1 MDRPDLRRAVVQRHV
16 GAAAADVR
24 RVRLELHEQPVHVP
38 GRHVPERQQQV
49 AVTARLPDRARLDRV
64 LLGAFVPAGGELQR
78 GALEIAVRGEREPRL
93 PEQAAAQVGRGIQLE
108 RGRGRPEPDPTR
120 PLSED
125 VGKAEHEEQREGAEE
140 RPAQGPVVGDR
151 LQVPVLLEDDRLWDV
166 RHRAGIPC
174 LPEMQH
180 APPTRSALTGDYM
193 VTYYDRRGRR
203 PRVQG
208 PRRPDATA
216 SPRPALRARRPHAHR
231 ARVGAGDDALRG
243 HEAPACSRRRRARG
257 HAAAGPGEAALPQPG
272 PDPSRPRPLDR
283 QVHGAP
289 RLGARGSQERTGGDC
304 MTTMTAQTTQV
315 YSIFIKATP
324 EQIWDAITKPEFSH
338 KYFYGSYV
346 TVTPEAYRGLDGEG
360 GDLVIGTVLEYEPP
374 ARLVHSW
381 SAMYDAEVAGE
392 D

>member
-1 MDRPDLRRAVVQRHV
+1 RSTVGCPPSRR
-16 GAAAADVR
+16 DS
-24 RVRLELHEQPVHVP
+24 L
-38 GRHVPERQQQV
+38 
-49 AVTARLPDRARLDRV
+49 
-64 LLGAFVPAGGELQR
+64 FAGD
-78 GALEIAVRGEREPRL
+78 A
-93 PEQAAAQVGRGIQLE
+93 
-108 RGRGRPEPDPTR
+108 
-120 PLSED
+120 
-125 VGKAEHEEQREGAEE
+125 
-140 RPAQGPVVGDR
+140 
-151 LQVPVLLEDDRLWDV
+151 
-166 RHRAGIPC
+166 
-174 LPEMQH
+174 
-180 APPTRSALTGDYM
+180 TRSALTGDYM

-203 PRVQG
+203 PGVQG
-208 PRRPDATA
+208 PRRPDATS

-289 RLGARGSQERTGGDC
+289 RLGARGSQERTGVDC

-392 D
+392 DASRVTWEIEAQEGGYSKLTVVHDQLEASPKTAESVARGWSYVLSGLKTLLETGEPLAGCRGLRGRGDRDATTRLLRERHGHLGRIEVQRRRDVVPDLHRKRLREGALVPEAREVELQRLRLEAESIGAVRDAGDVEVGLRGDWADRSE